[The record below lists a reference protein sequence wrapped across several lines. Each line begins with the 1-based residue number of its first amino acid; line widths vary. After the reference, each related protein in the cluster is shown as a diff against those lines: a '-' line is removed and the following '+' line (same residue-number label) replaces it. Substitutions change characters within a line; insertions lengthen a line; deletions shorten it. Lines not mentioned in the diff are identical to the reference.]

1 MTEDKRFIMIKSN
14 GLYVPIDE
22 QQQYNFSG
30 LKDESDCMRIINVL
44 NILYDMKIENEKI
57 ANYLLE
63 ENEQLK
69 KEVDF
74 YKYFQKGTREL
85 KRENKQLKEKLKR
98 CRNWINSDKDDYEL
112 VLAFIKNKGYS
123 LKDVLEYERELKKDD

>member
-14 GLYVPIDE
+14 GLYVPIDK

-30 LKDESDCMRIINVL
+30 LEDESDCMRIINVL
-44 NILYDMKIENEKI
+44 NILYDMKVDNEKI

-98 CRNWINSDKDDYEL
+98 FRDWINSDKDDYEL

-123 LKDVLEYERELKKDD
+123 LKDVLEYERGLKKDD